1 MGRYTADG
9 IERGPAWYSPG
20 YDDSSWLSG
29 AAQLGYGEGDEA
41 TEVFRGG
48 PTTGDRFLSPQLRH
62 TFTVTSAGTVP
73 GRTLALLRAAGPML
87 ILNVQLRRPSW
98 RKRVCRFMCTS
109 LVALIF

>member
-1 MGRYTADG
+1 MWRYTADG

-48 PTTGDRFLSPQLRH
+48 PTTGDRFLSHQLRH
-62 TFTVTSAGTVP
+62 TFTVTSAGTVTGLTLDLMRDDGAIVYLHQI
-73 GRTLALLRAAGPML
+73 GRSP
-87 ILNVQLRRPSW
+87 
-98 RKRVCRFMCTS
+98 CRERECQY
-109 LVALIF
+109 V